1 MSEDKKKASSKAK
14 TAEEKKKEEV
24 LENIM
29 EELEEE
35 AKEKEAADTSA
46 TKEDKDDAEA
56 NPTVEKEDK
65 KKEKKNPL
73 QEKID
78 ELNDKVLRQ
87 MAEFENFRKRTDKE
101 KSQQFDLGQSNVLE
115 KLLPIVDNFER
126 GLAAVPENEKEGAFA
141 DGMNKIYKQLIKQLE
156 DLGVTPKKGSVYYCP
171 YYRVKKGQP
180 TTKCKQASDEYSGKV
195 GFLTVD
201 EEILAGRSAT
211 SGMQDYLYN
220 SAYYWLGSPVG
231 FLEGTAF
238 VFRVSYDYSAN
249 GGSNVHSS
257 HGVRP
262 VVSLSPNTSYTGSGT
277 TTDPFIVN

>member
-35 AKEKEAADTSA
+35 AKEKEI
-46 TKEDKDDAEA
+46 TKEKEAQKEPDTKEGSKDATEEPD
-56 NPTVEKEDK
+56 VETKEDK

-101 KSQQFDLGQSNVLE
+101 KSQQFELGQGNVLE
-115 KLLPIVDNFER
+115 KLLPVVDNCER
-126 GLAAVPENEKEGAFA
+126 GLAAVPEAEKDGAFA

-156 DLGVTPKKGSVYYCP
+156 DLGVTPIEAVGKEFDPNLHNAVMQVESQEYESGIVAQELQKGYMFH
-171 YYRVKKGQP
+171 
-180 TTKCKQASDEYSGKV
+180 D
-195 GFLTVD
+195 TV
-201 EEILAGRSAT
+201 LR
-211 SGMQDYLYN
+211 
-220 SAYYWLGSPVG
+220 
-231 FLEGTAF
+231 
-238 VFRVSYDYSAN
+238 
-249 GGSNVHSS
+249 HSM
-257 HGVRP
+257 VA
-262 VVSLSPNTSYTGSGT
+262 VAQ
-277 TTDPFIVN
+277 

>member
-46 TKEDKDDAEA
+46 TKEDKNDAEA
-56 NPTVEKEDK
+56 NPAVEKEDK

-126 GLAAVPENEKEGAFA
+126 GLAAVPEGEKEGAFA

-156 DLGVTPKKGSVYYCP
+156 DLGVTPIEAVGKEFDPNLHNAVMQVESQEYESGIVAQELQKGYMFHDSVL
-171 YYRVKKGQP
+171 R
-180 TTKCKQASDEYSGKV
+180 
-195 GFLTVD
+195 
-201 EEILAGRSAT
+201 
-211 SGMQDYLYN
+211 
-220 SAYYWLGSPVG
+220 
-231 FLEGTAF
+231 
-238 VFRVSYDYSAN
+238 
-249 GGSNVHSS
+249 HSM
-257 HGVRP
+257 VA
-262 VVSLSPNTSYTGSGT
+262 VAQ
-277 TTDPFIVN
+277 

>member
-35 AKEKEAADTSA
+35 AKEKETAQTPDSQ
-46 TKEDKDDAEA
+46 EEKDDAEKEA
-56 NPTVEKEDK
+56 TVEKEEN

-101 KSQQFDLGQSNVLE
+101 KSQQFELGQGNVLE
-115 KLLPIVDNFER
+115 KLLPVVDNFER
-126 GLAAVPENEKEGAFA
+126 GLAAVPEAEKDGAFA

-156 DLGVTPKKGSVYYCP
+156 DLGVTPIEAVGKEFDPGLHNAVMQVESQEYESGIVAQELQKGYMFH
-171 YYRVKKGQP
+171 
-180 TTKCKQASDEYSGKV
+180 D
-195 GFLTVD
+195 TV
-201 EEILAGRSAT
+201 LR
-211 SGMQDYLYN
+211 
-220 SAYYWLGSPVG
+220 
-231 FLEGTAF
+231 
-238 VFRVSYDYSAN
+238 
-249 GGSNVHSS
+249 HSM
-257 HGVRP
+257 VA
-262 VVSLSPNTSYTGSGT
+262 VAQ
-277 TTDPFIVN
+277 

>member
-35 AKEKEAADTSA
+35 AKEKEITKEKKAQKEPD
-46 TKEDKDDAEA
+46 TKEDSKDVTEESD
-56 NPTVEKEDK
+56 VETKEDK

-101 KSQQFDLGQSNVLE
+101 KSQQFELGQGNVLE
-115 KLLPIVDNFER
+115 KLLPVVDNFER
-126 GLAAVPENEKEGAFA
+126 GLAAVPEAEKDGAFA

-156 DLGVTPKKGSVYYCP
+156 DLGVTPIEAVGKEFDPNLHNAVMQVESQEYESGIVAQELQKGYMFH
-171 YYRVKKGQP
+171 
-180 TTKCKQASDEYSGKV
+180 D
-195 GFLTVD
+195 TV
-201 EEILAGRSAT
+201 LR
-211 SGMQDYLYN
+211 
-220 SAYYWLGSPVG
+220 
-231 FLEGTAF
+231 
-238 VFRVSYDYSAN
+238 
-249 GGSNVHSS
+249 HSM
-257 HGVRP
+257 VA
-262 VVSLSPNTSYTGSGT
+262 VAQ
-277 TTDPFIVN
+277 